1 MNKLPQV
8 ARPTLKRLIYK
19 AFTAETCDKGL
30 QELRAI
36 VAEYQERFP
45 AAMKCLAQ
53 DIEECLTALKLPLAH
68 RRQTRT
74 TNLLERLF
82 GEGKRRSKVIP
93 RFTSEDSGLA
103 LMFAVLIDASE
114 GRHGLRMNDALRARL
129 QIMRA
134 APDSAWEDP
143 DLKNLAA

>member
-1 MNKLPQV
+1 
-8 ARPTLKRLIYK
+8 
-19 AFTAETCDKGL
+19 
-30 QELRAI
+30 
-36 VAEYQERFP
+36 
-45 AAMKCLAQ
+45 
-53 DIEECLTALKLPLAH
+53 PLAH

-74 TNLLERLF
+74 TNLLEKLF